1 MDRLARVLVGGQCG
15 TAAGERQVE
24 IGLELLGIDGAM
36 MIDDDHLNHLLYS
49 EKGVAHAYIPGHS
62 EDMVFLGSTT
72 PGDWAA
78 GDFWGPMANETRAWL
93 DHLSTGS
100 ATVQT
105 TPQQARLN
113 LEVPAALHDLT
124 ATPVRGDLDLDD
136 ELDDDEDDVDDL
148 DNDDDTSEFTDVDNT
163 DELMAELE
171 QFLRDQGNEQ

>member
-1 MDRLARVLVGGQCG
+1 
-15 TAAGERQVE
+15 
-24 IGLELLGIDGAM
+24 M

-93 DHLSTGS
+93 DHLATGS

-113 LEVPAALHDLT
+113 LEVTLAIVRAVQT
-124 ATPVRGDLDLDD
+124 GKPVTLPFSG
-136 ELDDDEDDVDDL
+136 
-148 DNDDDTSEFTDVDNT
+148 
-163 DELMAELE
+163 
-171 QFLRDQGNEQ
+171 